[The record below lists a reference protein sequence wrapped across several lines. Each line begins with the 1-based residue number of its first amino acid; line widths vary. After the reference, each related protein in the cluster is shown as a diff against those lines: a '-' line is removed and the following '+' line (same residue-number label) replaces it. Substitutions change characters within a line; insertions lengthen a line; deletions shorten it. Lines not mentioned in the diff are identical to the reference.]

1 MTSQPVLGLVNKQL
15 NTPAATEP
23 NSSAGKTEDGESES
37 TVSPSFASKHHS
49 MLMQAVAEELDVKP
63 EDIFDFEL

>member
-1 MTSQPVLGLVNKQL
+1 VNKEL
-15 NTPAATEP
+15 NTPATTEP
-23 NSSAGKTEDGESES
+23 NGTAAKSEVAEPES

-49 MLMQAVAEELDVKP
+49 MLMQAVAEELEVKP